1 MWGRKAKLSQHTQE
15 LRTIITSQEQE
26 RKAIP
31 QSCEE
36 ELHQKRELLPRLREA
51 VRDVRAPSGVQKFS
65 RQDPSPVRRCPASP
79 ASSLANAPMS
89 IQVAQEKLQAEIYA
103 RVNTCNMLLYQ
114 VRQRSRARDELQ
126 RQLQRLQAVE
136 KQDKQH
142 QAQLQAVRQLENSIE
157 KMLMKVHAGQ
167 KVTSVYLAVRDV
179 LRKEL
184 AHLPLHLDL
193 LCGTAELYDGEME
206 DVELMAADALRAAAA
221 TKEDLEKVETQLRV
235 DREFRYRS
243 QAAQEGHVEEG
254 RERHLREQAGH
265 ELDVDFSNLD
275 LQDPLAG
282 TQLEATKSQIEH
294 EAWVATK
301 MEKAKAAVLCSHLWD
316 MAGRFLAQQK
326 SSADLDQYL
335 QQCKEKQQALKETL
349 RKLELEHAELK
360 FRQPPNTFRKL
371 EEELRRKLQ
380 QEEARREQMRA
391 QMLRDQDLL
400 LQFENATDNLVV
412 LLRGITVP
420 GQDSSAKAQGVQEK
434 LQHCRQRLRYLV
446 QRVAIKHVARE
457 RVTAWGELPSGTR
470 APMEIVL
477 LNAVGSSGFRGIIRL
492 LDWSELPDGFVLV
505 LERPELVQDLL
516 NFTVERGSL
525 SEEVARGLFRQVL
538 EAVRHCDACGVLH
551 RDIKAENIIIDLAS
565 GELKLIDFGCGTF
578 LQDAAYTEF
587 AGEPTA
593 GGMLPEHECT
603 ARRSGSATT
612 ATTGVQQQSGP
623 WASCSMTWSAG
634 TSPSSRMRTSSGASS
649 SSTSRSPSS
658 ASISSG
664 GVCPRS
670 LQTDHLWRTF
680 STTPGCEAFTCPMRW
695 QRPHLH
701 GLARDPG
708 T

>member
-1 MWGRKAKLSQHTQE
+1 MAATHAAGLKGRGRSTSSMWGRKAKLSQHTQE

-51 VRDVRAPSGVQKFS
+51 VSDVRAPSGVQKFS

-446 QRVAIKHVARE
+446 QRVAS
-457 RVTAWGELPSGTR
+457 LPPNSHSLDEDDEAFVKVRNLLEKTMAEDPQSLKISLEDTETR
-470 APMEIVL
+470 SSL
-477 LNAVGSSGFRGIIRL
+477 LSP
-492 LDWSELPDGFVLV
+492 PDPPAFEDEDHDLV
-505 LERPELVQDLL
+505 LTRE
-516 NFTVERGSL
+516 
-525 SEEVARGLFRQVL
+525 
-538 EAVRHCDACGVLH
+538 
-551 RDIKAENIIIDLAS
+551 DIKKQGL
-565 GELKLIDFGCGTF
+565 LLIETNKK
-578 LQDAAYTEF
+578 
-587 AGEPTA
+587 
-593 GGMLPEHECT
+593 
-603 ARRSGSATT
+603 
-612 ATTGVQQQSGP
+612 
-623 WASCSMTWSAG
+623 
-634 TSPSSRMRTSSGASS
+634 
-649 SSTSRSPSS
+649 
-658 ASISSG
+658 
-664 GVCPRS
+664 
-670 LQTDHLWRTF
+670 
-680 STTPGCEAFTCPMRW
+680 
-695 QRPHLH
+695 H
-701 GLARDPG
+701 GKK
-708 T
+708 